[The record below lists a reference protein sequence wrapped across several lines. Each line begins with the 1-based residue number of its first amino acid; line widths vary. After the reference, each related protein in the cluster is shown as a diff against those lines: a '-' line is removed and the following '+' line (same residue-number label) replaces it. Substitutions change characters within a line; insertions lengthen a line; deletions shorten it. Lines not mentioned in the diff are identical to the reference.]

1 MKEAGNGKTM
11 AAAGLYPIRT
21 VSELTG
27 VNAITLRAWENR
39 YGLVKPGRK
48 ESGHRLYSQ
57 DDIDLINRVV
67 GLLDRGIR
75 IGQVKNFLESEI
87 ADLAPEGAEGDAPE
101 KWKRYRDG
109 MIAAVIRFDES
120 ALEAIYGEAMSQF
133 EVDTVSR
140 RLLEP
145 LMVEIGKRWASG
157 LGTVAEEHFFGCYLR
172 NKLGAR
178 FHHRIRNPHGAK
190 LIMAC
195 PPGERHE
202 VGLLLFSL
210 EANAAGFDP
219 LVLGADIP
227 ADEIPPTLAKT
238 GAVAV
243 VLSLISLAREEFFE
257 RELPKLVRESKVPV
271 FVGGRLSV
279 DRLDDLRRAGAH
291 PLGADIKT
299 GLKHVQSVLSGDGE

>member
-1 MKEAGNGKTM
+1 MKETMNGKP
-11 AAAGLYPIRT
+11 APAAGLYPIRT

-39 YGLVKPGRK
+39 YGLVKPVRK

-75 IGQVKNFLESEI
+75 IGQVKGYLESQE
-87 ADLAPEGAEGDAPE
+87 AEQVPQGAGGDTSG

-109 MIAAVIRFDES
+109 MIAAIIRFDES
-120 ALEAIYGEAMSQF
+120 ALEALYGEALSQF
-133 EVDTVSR
+133 EVNTVTR

-145 LMVEIGKRWASG
+145 LLAEIGQRWASG
-157 LGTVAEEHFFGCYLR
+157 IGTVAEEHFFGCYLR

-178 FHHRIRNPHGAK
+178 FHHRVRNTGGEK

-202 VGLLLFSL
+202 VGLLLFAL

-219 LVLGADIP
+219 VVLGPDMP
-227 ADEIPPTLAKT
+227 LSEIPPVVTKT

-243 VLSLISLAREEFFE
+243 ILSASGRRLPGFLE
-257 RELPKLVRESKVPV
+257 RELPKLVETARVPV
-271 FVGGRLSV
+271 FIGGRLSIEN
-279 DRLDDLRRAGAH
+279 LDELRRAGAH
-291 PLGADIKT
+291 PLGADIDT
-299 GLKHVQSVLSGDGE
+299 GLKHVRSVLSDTRE